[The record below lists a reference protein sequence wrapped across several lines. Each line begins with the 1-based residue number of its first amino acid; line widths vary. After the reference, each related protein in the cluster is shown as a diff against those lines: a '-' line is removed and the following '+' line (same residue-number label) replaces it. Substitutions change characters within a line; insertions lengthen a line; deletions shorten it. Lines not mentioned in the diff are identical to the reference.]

1 MKLTHR
7 ELVKKVAQ
15 NARLEVEIVSKVLKA
30 LHFAI
35 TDAIEKEGDVVYIQ
49 NIGSFTLKKRKGKYD
64 ILSGEPRITEDK
76 MYISFKPS
84 RGLKIWK
91 V

>member
-7 ELVKKVAQ
+7 ELVKKIAQ
-15 NARLEVEIVSKVLKA
+15 NSRLSEDTVNKVLKA
-30 LHFAI
+30 LHFSI
-35 TDAIEKEGDVVYIQ
+35 TDAIEKEGDVVYLQ
-49 NIGSFTLKKRKGKYD
+49 NIGSFTLKRRKGKVD
-64 ILSGEPRITEDK
+64 TLTGEPRITDDK

-91 V
+91 A